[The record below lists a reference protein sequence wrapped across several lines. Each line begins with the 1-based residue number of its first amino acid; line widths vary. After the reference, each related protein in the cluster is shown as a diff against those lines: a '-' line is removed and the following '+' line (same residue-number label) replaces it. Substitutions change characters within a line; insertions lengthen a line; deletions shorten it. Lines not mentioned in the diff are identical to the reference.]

1 MSMLKAVGHFRDR
14 VVDVLRRRVLY
25 RGLMLMGLT
34 QAARSTRED
43 MTYRFRIDPVV
54 PDGYHG
60 HCVDCKEPVSI
71 PGASYCN
78 SCYHKDHEYLR
89 SIFR

>member
-1 MSMLKAVGHFRDR
+1 MNISKAVGRFRDR

-25 RGLMLMGLT
+25 RALTLMGLT
-34 QAARSTRED
+34 RAARTMRED
-43 MTYRFRIDPVV
+43 MTYRFRVDPVV
-54 PDGYHG
+54 PDGYYG
-60 HCVDCKEPVSI
+60 HCVDCKEPVSL

-78 SCYHKDHEYLR
+78 SCYHKIQDELR